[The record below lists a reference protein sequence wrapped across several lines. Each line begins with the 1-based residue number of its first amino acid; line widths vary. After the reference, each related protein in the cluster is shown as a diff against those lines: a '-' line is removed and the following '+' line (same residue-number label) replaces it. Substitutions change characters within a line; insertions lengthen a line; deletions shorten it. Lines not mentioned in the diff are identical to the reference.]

1 MHFSYIPR
9 SSPALGGSYNV
20 SRHEINDGQQQYFSL
35 QNLKTGVFD
44 FLLGFTG
51 ENYALYSIDC

>member
-20 SRHEINDGQQQYFSL
+20 SRHEINDGQQQYFPS

-44 FLLGFTG
+44 FLLVTG

>member
-20 SRHEINDGQQQYFSL
+20 SRHEINDGQQQYFPL

-44 FLLGFTG
+44 FLLGTG
-51 ENYALYSIDC
+51 ENYALYGIDC